1 MTKYLLLMRHGSHES
16 SKPSSS
22 EQCRQ
27 RKLSEKGEKDT
38 KEVSEGLAEVLLAL
52 DGDKDLKISIGAV
65 CHAETSEVI
74 ATLDVVKNILSERS
88 DRLHCNIGLPKG
100 EHVKE
105 LDPSVFKTYINTESH
120 IKFVKYLAEI
130 FSGFGD
136 KNAVLVIG
144 HQPFLGWVTHEVVGK
159 AIPIDRSEL
168 LCIALKNIHPNK
180 RLRGY
185 LQWVLSPS
193 DEITRTEIKEKIKS
207 KMEISKFLSV
217 FISTAL
223 VFLLGSIIDKDK
235 VEYLGKYIWALYTS
249 TGLLFISISLYLASM
264 YAYDRLLMPVRF
276 WGEAPPPKKH
286 RKRPLWL
293 VWRPPSSSVWVLY
306 QNMMRIWCYLFTPAT
321 YIALLGILFLAIS
334 VFRPE
339 QPVTIMTIIGIVL
352 TGLILFWFYYRHFG
366 PRVGSED

>member
-1 MTKYLLLMRHGSHES
+1 MRHGSHEFS
-16 SKPSSS
+16 RHSTS
-22 EQCRQ
+22 EQCKH

-52 DGDKDLKISIGAV
+52 DSDKDRKISIDAIWHGG
-65 CHAETSEVI
+65 TPEVI
-74 ATLDVVKNILSERS
+74 ATLDVVKKIFGE
-88 DRLHCNIGLPKG
+88 RLHCIIGLPK
-100 EHVKE
+100 EVLVRE
-105 LDPSVFKTYINTESH
+105 LDPSVFNPYINTESH
-120 IKFVKYLAEI
+120 IKFMKDLDKS
-130 FSGFGD
+130 FRGFGD

-159 AIPIDRSEL
+159 AIPIDRSEV
-168 LCIALKNIHPNK
+168 LCIALKNVHPNK

-193 DEITRTEIKEKIKS
+193 DAITMMEIKEKIKS

-223 VFLLGSIIDKDK
+223 VFLLGSIIDEHK
-235 VEYLGKYIWALYTS
+235 VKNLGKYIWALYAS

-276 WGEAPPPKKH
+276 WGGAPPPK
-286 RKRPLWL
+286 KRPLWL

-306 QNMMRIWCYLFTPAT
+306 QNMMRIWCYFFTAAT
-321 YIALLGILFLAIS
+321 YIALLGIVFLAI
-334 VFRPE
+334 
-339 QPVTIMTIIGIVL
+339 
-352 TGLILFWFYYRHFG
+352 
-366 PRVGSED
+366 